1 MPVVHTSTIK
11 RARQAE
17 KRNLRNQ
24 AILHTTKSIVKKV
37 RTAIQENNAE
47 LATSLL
53 PEATSA
59 LHKAVTKGVMPRNT
73 ASRRISRLTTAV
85 NSTSSSK

>member
-1 MPVVHTSTIK
+1 MPVVHKSTIK

-24 AILHTTKSIVKKV
+24 AILHTTKSVVKRV
-37 RTAIQENNAE
+37 GTAVQQKDQE

-53 PEATSA
+53 RDATSA
-59 LHKAVTKGVMPRNT
+59 LHKAATKGVMPKNT
-73 ASRRISRLTTAV
+73 VSRRISRLTSSV
-85 NSTSSSK
+85 NALKSS